1 MSEPKSITSVKFL
14 YLSPDEIR
22 KLSAVQIIET
32 EIFAQLQS
40 APIPGGL
47 YDLKMGPVER
57 GDTCKTCNL
66 QANCPGHLGHIEL
79 ACEIYNP
86 FLMKQLYA
94 LIKKCCS
101 RCFRFRLNAE
111 VTAMFAEKFNMLS
124 RGHEIEMSD
133 IPLKMIDKAKRT
145 AIEKDCLVSG
155 SGSQSLH
162 WTNASDDTQ
171 WVEPFDETKT
181 HSERNIKHLKDACAE
196 AQRRTVHGLTRGVD
210 RDPLLCNEGGM
221 GAHITTGEVGTW
233 TRLLNDFFS
242 AIPTTNCENCGL
254 PSNTFRVDGYSRI
267 FMKPRKSSKEEE
279 KYLTPSYV
287 HHSLISQLWKTES
300 KILKYLFPGA
310 GSQKEGVFFLKNIVV
325 PPNRFRP
332 LRAAQ
337 GDGGSFLPANTQ
349 ALKSII
355 EASEVV
361 RSVLEREISDDSE
374 EKSAANEELGTAV
387 IALQDRVNTYMDSTK
402 TGRSAYSGDVN
413 PGVRQLLERKQG
425 LFRMKMMGKRV
436 NYACRSV
443 ISPDINLETNQIG
456 LPRFAAMQL
465 SVPEPVF
472 AHNVDYLRQLVVNGP
487 DLYPGATAIQYP
499 DGRIVSLVGRSYKQ
513 RESLAKSLYVRTNDG
528 KCRVVMRH
536 VRNGDPLLVNRQ
548 PTLHKPGI
556 MAMLIRI
563 LHKEKT
569 IRMHYVNCN
578 TFNADF
584 DGDEINLHCPQDPVA
599 RAEAIYIAN
608 ADTQFLGPTAGNP
621 LRGLIQDN
629 IAAAALLT
637 GRGTFL
643 NLDQVYQL
651 LYAGLRAA
659 LEGDAIVNIS
669 NIHKGNLRVSCYRNL
684 AVRKGNV
691 VITGGYVE
699 IITPA
704 IMKPVPMWSGKQV
717 MTMLIRS
724 LIRMCAPTVEAS
736 KIGLNHTGKSRTPGD
751 LWGGSLDGN
760 KEEEQI
766 LIRDS
771 ELLMGV
777 IDKNSV
783 GANAG
788 GLAHVVYELCGPSA
802 AGLLMTGVSRMFTLY
817 LQWKG
822 FSCCMRDLLIK
833 NDSEEVRLNLLKTA
847 REGGWNRIR
856 TWVNDRIHMITNG
869 VEGSTGTL
877 NKVQES
883 LGAIIKS
890 QGAHGKDDLELLEKM
905 MLGNSSEFWGKT
917 IDSVLPGGLA
927 VPFPINGFSSMV
939 MTGAKGSKINQ
950 SQISC
955 LLGQQELEGHRVP
968 LMCTMRSHP
977 SFAEFDLSARAGG
990 FVADRFLTGVR
1001 PQEFFFHCMAGREGL
1016 IDTAVKTARSGYL
1029 QRCLVKHMECL
1040 AVQYDLT
1047 VRDSDS
1053 SIIQFLYGEDGLDI
1067 LKSSYLKMPQVFRN
1081 NQDFLRLYRPTAKS
1095 IKMEDDESASG
1106 PDREL
1111 AVAYIN
1117 WLRKRSS
1124 ARRGQELIELVDKCK
1139 KLSLDEKSYIRGV
1152 VERGDADP
1160 IQGVLNPLRFLG
1172 SVSNRHMSVVKDM
1185 AAASEDQWEE
1195 GLSELLSRKFQ
1206 ASMADAG
1213 ECVGTLAAQGMGEP
1227 STQMTLNTFHLAG
1240 HGGANVTLGIPRLRE
1255 IIQTASRKIA
1265 TPSMFIPL
1273 ASVGDAEQLQGMMT
1287 RIALKDI
1294 VSGSTVEEIV
1304 MCTVGGEKRRRYRL
1318 RIDLVELEKLNRAYP
1333 QLTRERVEAF
1343 LQNDFRSKLDKD
1355 VRNFLR
1361 VSMQMST
1368 QSQRQINDDTGLR
1381 VGARARV
1388 SGDDDEEG
1396 GNDEEPAIK
1405 EKKTPGIGR
1414 VRKTDEDTEEPE
1426 EELSDGEGSDAG
1438 GQYDDVV
1445 EDETAKPTPSKAD
1458 VADSDLSDSDDEDRQ
1473 VITKTEEGVER
1484 TVRKEDC
1491 GDMQDEA
1498 PTAASQVCTDQHA
1511 IFGNAG
1517 RLSKD
1522 SFVIE
1527 SRELTLSDKKVSRKI
1542 LILEVVEELCSS
1554 LYVQQT
1560 VGITKVHV
1568 TNQGSKVGI
1577 TTEGANIDFAW
1588 GLDGIDHAQI
1598 YTNDINKVLDHYGV
1612 EACRLSIIKEVQ
1624 NVFNHYGISVDFRH
1638 LSLIADYMTHQGGY
1652 RPFNRGGIAN
1662 HASPILKMSF
1672 ETSMHFL
1679 SSACHDVQ
1687 MDSLKSPAA
1696 AIVVGKLVP
1705 VGTGVFDI
1713 INDSS
1718 VNSSDVGTVKYQ
1730 EKKGKA
1736 MTPIGNKRLSGLK
1749 VETGSGKRSKTR
1761 FSFD

>member
-1 MSEPKSITSVKFL
+1 
-14 YLSPDEIR
+14 
-22 KLSAVQIIET
+22 
-32 EIFAQLQS
+32 
-40 APIPGGL
+40 
-47 YDLKMGPVER
+47 
-57 GDTCKTCNL
+57 
-66 QANCPGHLGHIEL
+66 
-79 ACEIYNP
+79 
-86 FLMKQLYA
+86 
-94 LIKKCCS
+94 
-101 RCFRFRLNAE
+101 
-111 VTAMFAEKFNMLS
+111 
-124 RGHEIEMSD
+124 
-133 IPLKMIDKAKRT
+133 
-145 AIEKDCLVSG
+145 
-155 SGSQSLH
+155 
-162 WTNASDDTQ
+162 
-171 WVEPFDETKT
+171 
-181 HSERNIKHLKDACAE
+181 
-196 AQRRTVHGLTRGVD
+196 
-210 RDPLLCNEGGM
+210 
-221 GAHITTGEVGTW
+221 
-233 TRLLNDFFS
+233 
-242 AIPTTNCENCGL
+242 
-254 PSNTFRVDGYSRI
+254 
-267 FMKPRKSSKEEE
+267 
-279 KYLTPSYV
+279 
-287 HHSLISQLWKTES
+287 
-300 KILKYLFPGA
+300 
-310 GSQKEGVFFLKNIVV
+310 
-325 PPNRFRP
+325 
-332 LRAAQ
+332 
-337 GDGGSFLPANTQ
+337 
-349 ALKSII
+349 
-355 EASEVV
+355 
-361 RSVLEREISDDSE
+361 
-374 EKSAANEELGTAV
+374 
-387 IALQDRVNTYMDSTK
+387 
-402 TGRSAYSGDVN
+402 
-413 PGVRQLLERKQG
+413 
-425 LFRMKMMGKRV
+425 
-436 NYACRSV
+436 
-443 ISPDINLETNQIG
+443 
-456 LPRFAAMQL
+456 
-465 SVPEPVF
+465 
-472 AHNVDYLRQLVVNGP
+472 
-487 DLYPGATAIQYP
+487 
-499 DGRIVSLVGRSYKQ
+499 LVGRSYKQ
-513 RESLAKSLYVRTNDG
+513 RESLSKSLYVQSNEG

-599 RAEAIYIAN
+599 RAEAVYIAN

-659 LEGDAIVNIS
+659 LEGDSMVNIS
-669 NIHKGNLRVSCYRNL
+669 NIHKSNLRVSCYRDL
-684 AVRKGNV
+684 VVRKGNIS
-691 VITGGYVE
+691 ITGGYVD

-704 IMKPVPMWSGKQV
+704 VVKPVPMWTGKQV

-724 LIRMCAPTVEAS
+724 LIRMCAPNEQAS
-736 KIGLNHTGKSRTPGD
+736 RIGLNHTGKSRTPGD

-802 AGLLMTGVSRMFTLY
+802 AGLLMTGVSRMYTLY
-817 LQWKG
+817 LQWRG
-822 FSCCMRDLLIK
+822 FTCCMRDLLIK
-833 NDSEEVRLNLLKTA
+833 QDAEEVRANLLRNA
-847 REGGWNRIR
+847 RESGWGRIKN
-856 TWVNDRIHMITNG
+856 WVNDRIHMITNG
-869 VEGSTGTL
+869 VEGSTETL
-877 NKVQES
+877 KDIQSS

-917 IDSVLPGGLA
+917 IDSVLPGGLS
-927 VPFPINGFSSMV
+927 VPFPVNGFSSMV

-977 SFAEFDLSARAGG
+977 SFSEFDLSSRAGG

-1040 AVQYDLT
+1040 SVQYDLT
-1047 VRDSDS
+1047 VRDSDQ
-1053 SIIQFLYGEDGLDI
+1053 SIVQFLYGEDGLDI
-1067 LKSSYLKMPQVFRN
+1067 LKSSYLKMPQVFKN
-1081 NQDFLRLYRPTAKS
+1081 NQDFLKLYRPNKS
-1095 IKMEDDESASG
+1095 SVKSDGEEAND
-1106 PDREL
+1106 PDREI

-1124 ARRGQELIELVDKCK
+1124 SRRGQELLDLV
-1139 KLSLDEKSYIRGV
+1139 EKSDKLTIEEKEFLRNV

-1160 IQGVLNPLRFLG
+1160 IESTLNPLRFLG

-1185 AAASEDQWEE
+1185 ASNEWED
-1195 GLSELLSRKFQ
+1195 GLSELFSRKFQ

-1255 IIQTASRKIA
+1255 IVQTASRKIA

-1273 ASVGDAEQLQGMMT
+1273 GSVEDAEKLQSMMT

-1294 VSGSTVEEIV
+1294 VAGSTVEEIV
-1304 MCTVGGEKRRRYRL
+1304 SCTTGGEKKRRYRL
-1318 RIDLVELEKLNRAYP
+1318 KLDLVELEKLNQAYP
-1333 QLTRERVEAF
+1333 QLTRERIEEF
-1343 LQNDFRSKLDKD
+1343 LQSEFRSKLDKD

-1381 VGARARV
+1381 VGARV
-1388 SGDDDEEG
+1388 GG
-1396 GNDEEPAIK
+1396 GNNEDDGDVEGPSEESSQPK
-1405 EKKTPGIGR
+1405 RKSNNQGIGR
-1414 VRKTDEDTEEPE
+1414 VRKTDEDAEQEADE
-1426 EELSDGEGSDAG
+1426 DLSDGEGSDAG

-1445 EDETAKPTPSKAD
+1445 EDETAPRPSKVEED
-1458 VADSDLSDSDDEDRQ
+1458 DDGLSDSSDEEENGGNS
-1473 VITKTEEGVER
+1473 VLTKTEDGGVVSA
-1484 TVRKEDC
+1484 TKKKESILLEDN
-1491 GDMQDEA
+1491 EEPISPSVA
-1498 PTAASQVCTDQHA
+1498 PPVVQVSTDQNA

-1517 RLSKD
+1517 QMSGN

-1542 LILEVVEELCSS
+1542 LILEVVEELCMS
-1554 LYVQQT
+1554 LFVQQT

-1568 TNQGSKVGI
+1568 TNQGSKIGI

-1588 GLDGIDHAQI
+1588 GLDGIDHSQI
-1598 YTNDINKVLDHYGV
+1598 YTNDICKMLDHYGV
-1612 EACRLSIIKEVQ
+1612 EACRQSIIKEVQ
-1624 NVFNHYGISVDFRH
+1624 NVFGHYGISVDFRH

-1652 RPFNRGGIAN
+1652 RPFNRGGISN

-1672 ETSMHFL
+1672 ETSMNFL
-1679 SSACHDVQ
+1679 SAACHDVQ
-1687 MDSLKSPAA
+1687 MDSLRSPAA
-1696 AIVVGKLVP
+1696 AIVVGRLVP

-1713 INDSS
+1713 VNDPS
-1718 VNSSDVGTVKYQ
+1718 VNPTDVGTVKYQ
-1730 EKKGKA
+1730 EKKNS
-1736 MTPIGNKRLSGLK
+1736 MTPITKKRFSGVK
-1749 VETGSGKRSKTR
+1749 EETGSGKRSKTR